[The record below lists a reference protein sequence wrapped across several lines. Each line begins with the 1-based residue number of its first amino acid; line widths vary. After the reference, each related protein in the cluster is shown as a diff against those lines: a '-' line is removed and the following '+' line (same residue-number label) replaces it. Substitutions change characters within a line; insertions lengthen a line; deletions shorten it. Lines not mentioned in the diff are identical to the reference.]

1 MIYGDRL
8 MELPDLYTE
17 ISAKQ
22 DELLL
27 LFKNLAQRQHEEISC
42 LMTLL
47 GIEAMENPELC
58 EAMRKAEEYEQIKQD
73 L

>member
-8 MELPDLYTE
+8 MELLDLYTE

-22 DELLL
+22 DELIS
-27 LFKNLAQRQHEEISC
+27 LFKRLAQRQHEEISH

-47 GIEAMENPELC
+47 GIEAMENPDLC
-58 EAMRKAEEYEQIKQD
+58 EAIRKAEEYEREKQD